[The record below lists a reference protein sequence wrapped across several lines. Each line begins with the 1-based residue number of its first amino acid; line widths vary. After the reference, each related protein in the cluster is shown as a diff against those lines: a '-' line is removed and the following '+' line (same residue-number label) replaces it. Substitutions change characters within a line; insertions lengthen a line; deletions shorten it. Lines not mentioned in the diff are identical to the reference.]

1 MHGGW
6 TRGVSSPRVR
16 RSTRDPKR
24 RETAVV
30 VLVCLTSGAVAVAGG
45 ALAALLAPGRD
56 TRAVVWAS
64 VTLVLA
70 AAAGLWWGSAP
81 LTDRLRTLGYR
92 PRVRESRREP
102 PADREVAADLTRQW
116 RR

>member
-1 MHGGW
+1 MHSGW
-6 TRGVSSPRVR
+6 TRGVSSPRVQ
-16 RSTRDPKR
+16 RSTRDQKR

-30 VLVCLTSGAVAVAGG
+30 LLVCLVSGAVAAGG
-45 ALAALLAPGRD
+45 GAVAALLASGRD

-64 VTLVLA
+64 VTLALA

-92 PRVRESRREP
+92 CRVRESRQEP
-102 PADREVAADLTRQW
+102 PADQEAAADLTRQW
-116 RR
+116 PR